1 MNQTRNNPL
10 RQALYARLAQQ
21 NYQSLVPFDVPAGR
35 EQARV
40 GAKAAR
46 LADLCAAG
54 FRVPPAITVSVAAFH
69 DFCRHNQ
76 IELAQARQHA
86 PLVQKAITEGEFPPG
101 LLAQIQDAVRMLA
114 DCPDTPEVPDDAAGQ
129 GAHAGAPAR
138 PPEKHAVEVNDVD
151 VQGGN
156 QAAEVRF
163 AVRSS
168 SLAEDGAAH
177 SMAGQ
182 FDTHLDTCASDVP
195 QRIRDC
201 WAGIFNPRVLAYTEK
216 SGQQNANLRMGVVIQ
231 RQIHAVYAGV
241 LFTIDPR
248 SKVADKLVIEWV
260 EGLGEKLVSG
270 EVTPERVYVSR
281 AAPVLPD
288 ALPPLLKSALEQL
301 AEQALRAEIVF
312 DCPLDMEFCVDE
324 SGLWLLQARPITGL
338 QAKEQMV
345 WTNVNMAENF
355 PHPVAPFTWSI
366 VDRFYTYYMTN
377 ILRLFGWREHEIKT
391 AEPIV
396 ACLTGVQGGR
406 IYYNINNWYEI
417 LHFFPAGS
425 HLQKFLDNYIGQ
437 NVPFAFKPGAVAQ
450 SIGKNADGVLAQG
463 LVWARLFGLHVRGK
477 HHLNLFEQ
485 RFYEHR
491 ARWRG
496 KPYKDMSLGE
506 LPGKIEELFSGF
518 VDRYYYSQGI
528 ADIMVL
534 IFPGLLKLL
543 IKRWLPKYRDD
554 PDAAAIGLFQG
565 LDIKSTEP
573 ARIITTLAQNL
584 PAIPGL
590 QTLLEQDRFA
600 ELEAALPAT
609 ERALFERY
617 MAHFGARCYHE
628 CMIVY
633 PTFEERTD
641 LFWDLVKK
649 YQIMLRGPQREK
661 SGSEQQSGEFQ
672 RLLVQDLPWHKRLL
686 FGIVLKKAFGAIA
699 LREQG
704 RIIRSLLFGEIRLI
718 VLEIG
723 RHLCRLGLLAERD
736 DVFYLLRRE
745 IDDIANGKFQLPETI
760 PAIIASRKAA
770 LAQQAQFDPPEFFL
784 LERGRYYQR
793 PSESAEDAA
802 LQAYGGNGGGS
813 GKLRGVPVSNGI
825 VRARVRIILD
835 PINDNRL
842 AAGDILV
849 TRSTDPGWTP
859 LFMIAGGLILER
871 GGLLSH
877 GAIVA
882 REFGIPAVV
891 GVEGAVRRLVDGEIV
906 TLNADSG
913 EITRETPDAGD
924 ADAVLVSAQIS
935 APEFT
940 QNHAPESAPTNA
952 LDTLLR
958 SPNDTPGPC

>member
-1 MNQTRNNPL
+1 MNASPQYAAQ
-10 RQALYARLAQQ
+10 RQSLLARLAQD
-21 NYQSLVPFDVPAGR
+21 NYRLLVPHDVAEGR
-35 EQARV
+35 DQTRV

-46 LADLCAAG
+46 LADLAAAG
-54 FRVPPAITVSVAAFH
+54 FRVPPAITVSVAAFYL
-69 DFCRHNQ
+69 FCRHNR
-76 IELAQARQHA
+76 INLTHARQHA
-86 PLVQKAITEGEFPPG
+86 GEVRQAIASGEFPPD
-101 LLAQIQDAVRMLA
+101 LLASIEAAVQLLA
-114 DCPDTPEVPDDAAGQ
+114 LERGDGIE
-129 GAHAGAPAR
+129 
-138 PPEKHAVEVNDVD
+138 
-151 VQGGN
+151 
-156 QAAEVRF
+156 F

-182 FDTHLDTCASDVP
+182 FDTHLETGAADVP
-195 QRIRDC
+195 QRVKDC
-201 WAGIFNPRVLAYTEK
+201 WAGMFNPRVLAYT
-216 SGQQNANLRMGVVIQ
+216 SGQQELDLAMGVVIQ
-231 RQIHAVYAGV
+231 TQIHADYAGV

-248 SKVADKLVIEWV
+248 SRVADKLVIEWV

-270 EVTPERVYVSR
+270 EVTPGRLFVNRNACRSASSAE
-281 AAPVLPD
+281 A
-288 ALPPLLKSALEQL
+288 ALPTTLPAPLHAALAQL
-301 AEQALRAEIVF
+301 AVQALRAEIVF
-312 DCPLDMEFCVDE
+312 DCPLDIEFCVDE
-324 SGLWLLQARPITGL
+324 SGLWLLQARPVTAL
-338 QAKEQMV
+338 QASDQMV

-377 ILRLFGWREHEIKT
+377 ILRLFGWREAEITK
-391 AEPIV
+391 AAPIV

-437 NVPFAFKPGAVAQ
+437 NVPFAFQPGEVAAR
-450 SIGKNADGVLAQG
+450 IGKKADGPLAQG
-463 LVWARLFGLHVRGK
+463 LVWARLFWLHVRGK
-477 HHLNLFEQ
+477 QHLNLFEK

-491 ARWRG
+491 TKWRS
-496 KPYKDMSLGE
+496 KPYKGMSLSE

-543 IKRWLPKYRDD
+543 IKRWLPQYRDN

-573 ARIITTLAQNL
+573 ARIITTLAQTMPNL
-584 PAIPGL
+584 PGL
-590 QTLLEQDRFA
+590 QPLLDSGQFA
-600 ELEAALPAT
+600 ALEAALPAP

-649 YQIMLRGPQREK
+649 YQVMLAGPQRVK
-661 SGSEQQSGEFQ
+661 SGSEQQSSDFCRELIQ
-672 RLLVQDLPWHKRLL
+672 HLPWYQRLL
-686 FGIVLKKAFGAIA
+686 FGVVLKKAFGAIA

-723 RHLCRLGLLAERD
+723 VHLCRLGHLQQRD

-745 IDDIANGKFQLPETI
+745 IDDLANGKFQLPETI
-760 PAIIASRKAA
+760 PAIIAARKQA
-770 LAQQAQFDPPEFFL
+770 LAQQAEFDPPEFFL
-784 LERGRYYQR
+784 LERGRYYKS
-793 PSESAEDAA
+793 PAKAEQHAPDD
-802 LQAYGGNGGGS
+802 
-813 GKLRGVPVSNGI
+813 GKSLRGVPVSNGI

-835 PINDNRL
+835 PVADNRL
-842 AAGDILV
+842 VAGDILV

-882 REFGIPAVV
+882 REFGIPAIV
-891 GVEGAVRRLVDGEIV
+891 GVEGAVRKLVDGEIV
-906 TLNADSG
+906 TLDADTG
-913 EITRETPDAGD
+913 EIRR
-924 ADAVLVSAQIS
+924 
-935 APEFT
+935 
-940 QNHAPESAPTNA
+940 ESAPA
-952 LDTLLR
+952 AG
-958 SPNDTPGPC
+958 SQPEEPPC